1 MTAAW
6 RSSAG
11 GRRIEPAAG
20 GAVNRPSWACGC
32 YTPEVVPT
40 PGSRSPDPGPP
51 SRLDGLAATLN
62 THSGFADVIASLGA
76 GHGATIGGTWGS
88 SSALTAAALA
98 RELGA
103 DDKVLVVVLPHAVD
117 AEVFVDDLALFT
129 NLPVAHLPALENFAV
144 DDEPVADDPAAAGR
158 LTLVKRLTM
167 PGMER
172 PRIVVSSI
180 QALLPPLADPREIE
194 ESTRRLEPGTRL
206 DPQELADWL
215 GSRGWRA
222 TDAIEGPGTFARRG
236 GIVDLFALDWDRPVR
251 IELDGDEIESLR
263 TFDIVS
269 QRSVATLDSIDLT
282 ALATAAAAAE
292 PAPAAEASPVPPKRG
307 RGKPAQPPVPVPA
320 QPRRRTQLADIVP
333 AGSWWALVEPGELAE
348 EAKRTFERLGAGA
361 GLSDPE
367 EVFRRIYRFPS
378 VTLAAVAQSS
388 LEATASLSVESVE
401 RFTGVLDR
409 VRDELETVGRDQ
421 EVWVV
426 SPSEAEEARLSELLA
441 TSAPARSGRLHFAR
455 GHLSGGFRL
464 VPEKLVLVS
473 SAELFR
479 REDVTARAPRQRLSR
494 AIDTFLDL
502 HEGDYVVH
510 VSHGIGR
517 YKGLRLLEKEGRT
530 EEFLDL
536 EFAESTRIY
545 VPASAIELV
554 QKYVGGSKLSPKLA
568 KVGGKLWEKQ
578 KQAVRDAI
586 ADMAADMIELQAK
599 RESRPGIAFPP
610 DTPWQRQFAESFP
623 FDPTPDQKTAAEAI
637 RGDMERARPMD
648 RLLCGDV
655 GFGKTEMA
663 MRAAFKAVEAGHQVA
678 VLVPTTVLCEQHRR
692 SFAARFAEFPFTVR
706 SLSRFCSPAEER
718 ETLEGLARG
727 TVDVVVGTH
736 RIAQADIHFANLG
749 LLIVD
754 EEQRFGVDVKER
766 LKALRASIDVLT
778 MTATPIPRTL
788 HMSML
793 GIRDISSL
801 ATPPAN
807 RLAVETRVSRWDPA
821 MIRHAIDRELARGGQ
836 VFFVHNRIHDIHM
849 VAHRIQQLV
858 PNVSIGIGHGRL
870 SETELE
876 DVMVDFIAGKTQ
888 ILLATTIIE
897 SGLDIPN
904 ANTIFIDEA
913 DHYGLADLHQLRG
926 RVGRSHHRAYCYMLV
941 DETARLTS
949 TAARRLRAIQEF
961 SSMGAGFS
969 LAMRDLEIRGAGNL
983 LGTQQSGH
991 IATVGYELYCRLL
1004 EQAVRGLKRM
1014 PSADPPQ
1021 VTLDLPGDAYLP
1033 REYIA
1038 DLRAKIDVY
1047 RRLSR
1052 ATADSHVDDLA
1063 AELVDRFGPL
1073 PDAVGRL
1080 MARARLRV
1088 AAQAAGI
1095 EGLGIEAGMVSIR
1108 HHDLRRMKAIKE
1120 SGRGASS
1127 RLRLVDDRTA
1137 YLPLDPS
1144 ILAAPDS
1151 LIAALAVVLR
1161 RDAKPTT
1168 NPRSTQSPPK
1178 KPAPNPSPPPASP
1191 QPLAARI
1198 KRRREES

>member
-1 MTAAW
+1 MA
-6 RSSAG
+6 
-11 GRRIEPAAG
+11 P
-20 GAVNRPSWACGC
+20 P
-32 YTPEVVPT
+32 
-40 PGSRSPDPGPP
+40 PP
-51 SRLDGLAATLN
+51 SRPPVPGPSSRLAGLAALLRSHN
-62 THSGFADVIASLGA
+62 GFDDVVGSLEE

-88 SSALTAAALA
+88 SSALAAASLA
-98 RELGA
+98 SQLSDERI
-103 DDKVLVVVLPHAVD
+103 LVVVLPHGVD
-117 AEVFVDDLALFT
+117 AERFVDDLALFT
-129 NLPVAHLPALENFAV
+129 DLPVAHLPALETFAV
-144 DDEPVADDPAAAGR
+144 GDEEAAEDPATAGR
-158 LTLVKRLTM
+158 LLLVKRLTM
-167 PGMER
+167 PGGER
-172 PRIVVSSI
+172 PKIVVTSI

-194 ESTRRLEPGTRL
+194 ASTRRLEVGGKL
-206 DPQELADWL
+206 DPQEFADWL

-222 TDAIEGPGTFARRG
+222 VDALEAPGTFARRG

-251 IELDGDEIESLR
+251 LELDGDEIESLR

-269 QRSVATLDSIDLT
+269 QRSVATLDAIDVT
-282 ALATAAAAAE
+282 ALSATPRPTPAE
-292 PAPAAEASPVPPKRG
+292 PPPAPAGKRG
-307 RGKPAQPPVPVPA
+307 RAKGNAAPPPAPVPE
-320 QPRRRTQLADIVP
+320 RRTQLADIVP
-333 AGSWWALVEPGELAE
+333 AGSWWALVEPGELAD
-348 EAKRTFERLGAGA
+348 EARRTFERLGADV
-361 GLSDPE
+361 GLSEPE
-367 EVFRRIYRFPS
+367 DVFRRIYRFPS
-378 VTLAAVAQSS
+378 VTLAAIAPSS
-388 LEATASLSVESVE
+388 LEASANLSVESVE

-426 SPSEAEEARLSELLA
+426 CPSEAEEARLSELLA
-441 TSAPARSGRLHFAR
+441 ASAPARTGRLHFAR

-494 AIDTFLDL
+494 TIDTFLDL

-510 VSHGIGR
+510 LAHGIGR

-530 EEFLDL
+530 EEYLDL
-536 EFAESTRIY
+536 EFAEATRIY

-554 QKYVGGSKLSPKLA
+554 QKYVGGGKLAPKLA

-578 KQAVRDAI
+578 KQAVREAI

-610 DTPWQRQFAESFP
+610 DTTWQRQFADAFA
-623 FDPTPDQKTAAEAI
+623 FDPTPDQRTAVDAI
-637 RGDMERARPMD
+637 RADMERARPMD

-692 SFAARFAEFPFTVR
+692 SFAARFSEFPFTVR

-727 TVDVVVGTH
+727 TVDVVIGTH
-736 RIAQADIHFANLG
+736 RLAQSDIHFHNLG
-749 LLIVD
+749 LLVVD

-801 ATPPAN
+801 TTPPSN

-836 VFFVHNRIHDIHM
+836 VFFVHNRIHDIHL
-849 VAHRIQQLV
+849 VSHRIQQLV
-858 PNVSIGIGHGRL
+858 PDASIGIGHGRL

-876 DVMVDFIAGKTQ
+876 DVMLDFIKGRTQ

-904 ANTIFIDEA
+904 ANTIFVDEA

-941 DETARLTS
+941 DESARLTP

-1004 EQAVRGLKRM
+1004 EQAVRGMKRI
-1014 PSADPPQ
+1014 PSSDPPQ
-1021 VTLDLPGDAYLP
+1021 VTLDLPGDAFLP
-1033 REYIA
+1033 RDYVG
-1038 DLRAKIDVY
+1038 DLRSKIDIY

-1052 ATADSHVDDLA
+1052 ATTDSHIDDLA
-1063 AELVDRFGPL
+1063 AELADRFGPA

-1080 MARARLRV
+1080 LARARLRV
-1088 AAQAAGI
+1088 AAQASGVDSI
-1095 EGLGIEAGMVSIR
+1095 GREAGMVVIR

-1120 SGRGASS
+1120 TGRGAAG

-1144 ILAAPDS
+1144 VLANPES
-1151 LIAALAVVLR
+1151 LIAALGVVLR
-1161 RDAKPTT
+1161 RETKPSTT
-1168 NPRSTQSPPK
+1168 PRPKVPPSD
-1178 KPAPNPSPPPASP
+1178 KPVATPSPPPP
-1191 QPLAARI
+1191 PRQPLAARI
-1198 KRRREES
+1198 KRSREGS